1 MLRNG
6 CCLIGKENCMPP
18 KVKFE
23 KESIV
28 NAAYEIVRKNG
39 WQDLSARSI
48 AEELK
53 SSTRPIYSHLQSME
67 NLEEAVVK
75 KAMALLEEYIRTPR
89 TGDKWL
95 DQGYG
100 YVLFANR
107 EKYLFKAIFDEKH
120 NHLYKKF
127 SAEIFRKL
135 GEDLSDDPDF
145 KVLSEEHQTNIR
157 KVRWVY
163 VHGLASLLA
172 NSFEFEEYKTEE
184 ELAHLIKIVNTLI
197 YKGAIAILN
206 PSE

>member
-1 MLRNG
+1 
-6 CCLIGKENCMPP
+6 MPP
-18 KVKFE
+18 KVKFK

-48 AEELK
+48 AKELK
-53 SSTRPIYSHLQSME
+53 SSTRPIYSHLRSME

-100 YVLFANR
+100 YVLFAKR

-145 KVLSEEHQTNIR
+145 KVLSEEHQTNMR

-172 NSFEFEEYKTEE
+172 NSFEFDEYKTEE

-197 YKGAIAILN
+197 YEGAIAILN
-206 PSE
+206 PSK

>member
-1 MLRNG
+1 
-6 CCLIGKENCMPP
+6 MPP

-28 NAAYEIVRKNG
+28 DAAYEIVRKNG

-53 SSTRPIYSHLQSME
+53 SSTRPIYSHLKSM
-67 NLEEAVVK
+67 NSLEEEVVK
-75 KAMALLEEYIRTPR
+75 KAMELLEEYIRTPR

-100 YVLFANR
+100 YVLFAKR

-120 NHLYKKF
+120 NHFYKRF
-127 SAEIFRKL
+127 SAEIFTKL

-145 KVLSEEHQTNIR
+145 KVLSEEHQTNMR

-172 NSFEFEEYKTEE
+172 NSFEFDEYKTEE
-184 ELAHLIKIVNTLI
+184 ELSHLIKIVDTLI
-197 YKGAIAILN
+197 YKGVIAILN
-206 PSE
+206 PPE

>member
-1 MLRNG
+1 
-6 CCLIGKENCMPP
+6 MPP

-28 NAAYEIVRKNG
+28 NAAYEVVRKNG
-39 WQDLSARSI
+39 WQGLSARSI
-48 AEELK
+48 AGELK
-53 SSTRPIYSHLQSME
+53 SSTRPIYSHLKSMN

-75 KAMALLEEYIRTPR
+75 KAMELLEEYIRTPR
-89 TGDKWL
+89 TGEQWL

-100 YVLFANR
+100 YVLFAKR

-120 NHLYKKF
+120 NHFYKRF
-127 SAEIFRKL
+127 SAEIFTKL

-145 KVLSEEHQTNIR
+145 KVLSEEHQTNMR

-172 NSFEFEEYKTEE
+172 NSFEFDEYKTEE
-184 ELAHLIKIVNTLI
+184 ELAHLIKIVDTLI
-197 YKGAIAILN
+197 YKGVIAILN
-206 PSE
+206 PPE

>member
-1 MLRNG
+1 
-6 CCLIGKENCMPP
+6 MPP
-18 KVKFE
+18 KVKFK

-184 ELAHLIKIVNTLI
+184 ELAHLIKIVNTLV

-206 PSE
+206 PTEEIS

>member
-1 MLRNG
+1 
-6 CCLIGKENCMPP
+6 MPP

-28 NAAYEIVRKNG
+28 NAAYEIVRKYG
-39 WQDLSARSI
+39 WQGLSARSI

-53 SSTRPIYSHLQSME
+53 SSTRPIYSHLKSM
-67 NLEEAVVK
+67 NDLEEEVVK
-75 KAMALLEEYIRTPR
+75 KAMELLEEYIRTPR

-95 DQGYG
+95 DHGYG

-107 EKYLFKAIFDEKH
+107 EKNLFKAIFDEKH

-135 GEDLSDDPDF
+135 GEDLADDPGF
-145 KVLSEEHQTNIR
+145 KDLPEDYQTNMR

-163 VHGLASLLA
+163 VHGMASLLA
-172 NSFEFEEYKTEE
+172 NSFEFDEFKTEE
-184 ELAHLIKIVNTLI
+184 EFADLIRIVDNLL

-206 PSE
+206 PSERIS

>member
-1 MLRNG
+1 
-6 CCLIGKENCMPP
+6 MPP

-23 KESIV
+23 KASIV
-28 NAAYEIVRKNG
+28 NAAFEIVRKNG
-39 WQDLSARSI
+39 WQGLSARSI

-53 SSTRPIYSHLQSME
+53 SSTRPIYSHLKSMN

-75 KAMALLEEYIRTPR
+75 KAMELLEEYIRTPR
-89 TGDKWL
+89 TGDRWL

-100 YVLFANR
+100 YVLFARR

-120 NHLYKKF
+120 NHFYKRF
-127 SAEIFRKL
+127 SAEIFTKL

-145 KVLSEEHQTNIR
+145 KVLSEEHQTNMR

-172 NSFEFEEYKTEE
+172 NSFEFDEYKTEE
-184 ELAHLIKIVNTLI
+184 ELAHLIKIVDTLI
-197 YKGAIAILN
+197 YKGVIAILN
-206 PSE
+206 PPE

>member
-1 MLRNG
+1 
-6 CCLIGKENCMPP
+6 MPP

-23 KESIV
+23 KASIV
-28 NAAYEIVRKNG
+28 NAAFEIVRKNG
-39 WQDLSARSI
+39 WQGLSARSI

-53 SSTRPIYSHLQSME
+53 SSTRPIYSHLKSMN

-75 KAMALLEEYIRTPR
+75 KAMELLEEYIRTPR
-89 TGDKWL
+89 TGDRWL

-100 YVLFANR
+100 YVLFARR

-120 NHLYKKF
+120 NHFYKRF
-127 SAEIFRKL
+127 SAEIFTKL

-145 KVLSEEHQTNIR
+145 KVLSEEHQTNMR

-172 NSFEFEEYKTEE
+172 NSFEFDEYKTEE
-184 ELAHLIKIVNTLI
+184 ELAHLIKIVDTLI
-197 YKGAIAILN
+197 YKGVIAFLN

>member
-1 MLRNG
+1 
-6 CCLIGKENCMPP
+6 MPP

-53 SSTRPIYSHLQSME
+53 SSTRPIYSHLKSMN

-75 KAMALLEEYIRTPR
+75 KAMELLEEYIRTPR
-89 TGDKWL
+89 TGDRWL

-100 YVLFANR
+100 YVLFARR
-107 EKYLFKAIFDEKH
+107 EKYLFKAIFDEKY
-120 NHLYKKF
+120 NHFYKRF
-127 SAEIFRKL
+127 SAEIFTKL

-145 KVLSEEHQTNIR
+145 KVLSEEHQTNMR

-172 NSFEFEEYKTEE
+172 DSFEFDEYKTEE
-184 ELAHLIKIVNTLI
+184 ELADLIKIVNTLI
-197 YKGAIAILN
+197 YKGAMAMLN
-206 PSE
+206 SSE

>member
-1 MLRNG
+1 
-6 CCLIGKENCMPP
+6 MPP

-23 KESIV
+23 KASIV
-28 NAAYEIVRKNG
+28 NAAFEIVRKNG
-39 WQDLSARSI
+39 WQGLSARSI

-53 SSTRPIYSHLQSME
+53 SSTRPIYSHLKSMN
-67 NLEEAVVK
+67 NLEEEVVK
-75 KAMALLEEYIRTPR
+75 KAMELLEEYIRTPR

-100 YVLFANR
+100 YVLFAKR

-120 NHLYKKF
+120 NHLYKRF
-127 SAEIFRKL
+127 SAEIFTKL

-145 KVLSEEHQTNIR
+145 KVLPEEHQTNMR

-172 NSFEFEEYKTEE
+172 NSFEFDEYKTEE
-184 ELAHLIKIVNTLI
+184 ELAHLIRIVDTLI
-197 YKGAIAILN
+197 YKGVIAILN
-206 PSE
+206 PPE

>member
-1 MLRNG
+1 
-6 CCLIGKENCMPP
+6 MPP

-23 KESIV
+23 KASIV
-28 NAAYEIVRKNG
+28 NAAFEIVRKNG
-39 WQDLSARSI
+39 WQGLSARSI

-53 SSTRPIYSHLQSME
+53 SSTRPIYSHLKSM
-67 NLEEAVVK
+67 NSLEEEVVK
-75 KAMALLEEYIRTPR
+75 KAMELLEEYIRTPR

-100 YVLFANR
+100 YVLFAKR

-120 NHLYKKF
+120 NHFYKRF
-127 SAEIFRKL
+127 SAEIFTKL

-145 KVLSEEHQTNIR
+145 RVLSEEHQTNMR

-172 NSFEFEEYKTEE
+172 NSFEFDEYKTEE
-184 ELAHLIKIVNTLI
+184 ELAHLIKIVDTLI
-197 YKGAIAILN
+197 YKGVIAVLN
-206 PSE
+206 PPE

>member
-1 MLRNG
+1 
-6 CCLIGKENCMPP
+6 MPP

-39 WQDLSARSI
+39 WQGLSARSI
-48 AEELK
+48 AEKLK
-53 SSTRPIYSHLQSME
+53 SSTRPIYSHLKSMN
-67 NLEEAVVK
+67 NLEEEVVK
-75 KAMALLEEYIRTPR
+75 KAMELLEEYIRTPR
-89 TGDKWL
+89 TGDRWL

-100 YVLFANR
+100 YVLFAKR

-120 NHLYKKF
+120 NHFCKRF
-127 SAEIFRKL
+127 AAEIFIKN

-145 KVLSEEHQTNIR
+145 KDLSEEHQTNMR

-172 NSFEFEEYKTEE
+172 DSFEFDEYKTEE

-197 YKGAIAILN
+197 YKGVIAILN
-206 PSE
+206 PPD

>member
-1 MLRNG
+1 
-6 CCLIGKENCMPP
+6 MPP

-28 NAAYEIVRKNG
+28 NAAYEIVRKYG
-39 WQDLSARSI
+39 WQGLSARSI

-53 SSTRPIYSHLQSME
+53 SSTRPIYSHLKSMN
-67 NLEEAVVK
+67 NLEEEVVK
-75 KAMALLEEYIRTPR
+75 KAMELLEEYIRTPR

-100 YVLFANR
+100 YVLFAKR

-120 NHLYKKF
+120 NHFYKRF
-127 SAEIFRKL
+127 SAEIFTKL

-145 KVLSEEHQTNIR
+145 KVLSEEHQTNMR

-172 NSFEFEEYKTEE
+172 NSFEFDEYKTEE
-184 ELAHLIKIVNTLI
+184 ELAHLIKIVDTLI
-197 YKGAIAILN
+197 YKGVIAILN
-206 PSE
+206 PPE

>member
-1 MLRNG
+1 
-6 CCLIGKENCMPP
+6 MPP

-28 NAAYEIVRKNG
+28 TAAYEIVRKNG
-39 WQDLSARSI
+39 WEGLSARSI

-53 SSTRPIYSHLQSME
+53 SSTRPIYSHLKSM
-67 NLEEAVVK
+67 NDLEEEVVK
-75 KAMALLEEYIRTPR
+75 KTMALLEEYIRTPR

-107 EKYLFKAIFDEKH
+107 EKKLFKALFHEKH

-127 SAEIFRKL
+127 SAEIFTKL
-135 GEDLSDDPDF
+135 GEDLSDDPGFKDLPEDF
-145 KVLSEEHQTNIR
+145 QTNMR

-172 NSFEFEEYKTEE
+172 DSFEFDEYKTEE
-184 ELAHLIKIVNTLI
+184 ELADLIKIVNTLI
-197 YKGAIAILN
+197 YKGAMAILY
-206 PSE
+206 PSQ

>member
-1 MLRNG
+1 
-6 CCLIGKENCMPP
+6 MPP

-184 ELAHLIKIVNTLI
+184 ELAHLIKIVNTLV

-206 PSE
+206 PTEEIS

>member
-1 MLRNG
+1 
-6 CCLIGKENCMPP
+6 MPP
-18 KVKFE
+18 KVKFK

-48 AEELK
+48 AKELK
-53 SSTRPIYSHLQSME
+53 SSTRPIYSHLRSME

-100 YVLFANR
+100 YVLFAKR

-145 KVLSEEHQTNIR
+145 KVLSEEHQTNMG

-172 NSFEFEEYKTEE
+172 NSFEFDEYKTEE

-197 YKGAIAILN
+197 YEGAIAILN
-206 PSE
+206 PSK

>member
-1 MLRNG
+1 
-6 CCLIGKENCMPP
+6 MPP

-23 KESIV
+23 KASIV
-28 NAAYEIVRKNG
+28 NAAFEIVRKNG
-39 WQDLSARSI
+39 WQGLSARSI

-53 SSTRPIYSHLQSME
+53 SSTRPIYSHLKSM
-67 NLEEAVVK
+67 NDLEEEVVK
-75 KAMALLEEYIRTPR
+75 KAMELLEEYIRTPR

-120 NHLYKKF
+120 NHFYKRF
-127 SAEIFRKL
+127 SAEIFTKL

-145 KVLSEEHQTNIR
+145 KVLSEEHQTNMR

-172 NSFEFEEYKTEE
+172 NSFEFDEYKTEE
-184 ELAHLIKIVNTLI
+184 ELAHLIKIVDTLI
-197 YKGAIAILN
+197 YKGVIAILN
-206 PSE
+206 PPE

>member
-1 MLRNG
+1 
-6 CCLIGKENCMPP
+6 MPP
-18 KVKFE
+18 KVKFK

-39 WQDLSARSI
+39 WQDLSSRSI

-53 SSTRPIYSHLQSME
+53 SSTRPIYSHLRSME

-100 YVLFANR
+100 YVLFAKR

-145 KVLSEEHQTNIR
+145 KVLSEEHQTNMR

-172 NSFEFEEYKTEE
+172 NSFEFDEYKTEE

-197 YKGAIAILN
+197 YEGAIAILN
-206 PSE
+206 PSK

>member
-1 MLRNG
+1 
-6 CCLIGKENCMPP
+6 MPP
-18 KVKFE
+18 KVKFK

-39 WQDLSARSI
+39 WQGLSARSI

-53 SSTRPIYSHLQSME
+53 SSTRPIYSHLKSMN
-67 NLEEAVVK
+67 NLEEEVVK
-75 KAMALLEEYIRTPR
+75 KAMELLEEYIRTPR

-107 EKYLFKAIFDEKH
+107 EKHLFKAIFDEKH
-120 NHLYKKF
+120 NHFYKKI
-127 SAEIFRKL
+127 SAEIFRKN

-145 KVLSEEHQTNIR
+145 KDLPQGFQTNMR

-172 NSFEFEEYKTEE
+172 NSFEFDEYKTEE
-184 ELAHLIKIVNTLI
+184 ELAHLIKIVDTLI
-197 YKGAIAILN
+197 YKGVIAILN
-206 PSE
+206 PPE

>member
-1 MLRNG
+1 
-6 CCLIGKENCMPP
+6 MPP
-18 KVKFE
+18 KVKFK

-28 NAAYEIVRKNG
+28 NAAFEIVRKSG
-39 WQDLSARSI
+39 WQGLSARSI

-53 SSTRPIYSHLQSME
+53 SSTKPIYSHLKSM
-67 NLEEAVVK
+67 NDLEEEVVK

-107 EKYLFKAIFDEKH
+107 EKKLFKAIFDEKH
-120 NHLYKKF
+120 NHFYKKF

-145 KVLSEEHQTNIR
+145 KDLPEDFQTNMR

-163 VHGLASLLA
+163 VHGMASLLA
-172 NSFEFEEYKTEE
+172 DSFEFDEFKTEE
-184 ELAHLIKIVNTLI
+184 EFADLIKIVNTII
-197 YKGAIAILN
+197 YKGAMAILN